1 MISNDIGEAL
11 ADQAGATVDFV
22 VDATTTPNEEYNV
35 IADSPRGDKDRT
47 IVVGAHLDSVDEGP
61 GINDNGS
68 GSSGILEI
76 AEQIAKLGDR
86 PRNRLRFAFWGAE
99 EAGLVGSTAYV
110 AEQGR
115 L

>member
-1 MISNDIGEAL
+1 M
-11 ADQAGATVDFV
+11 
-22 VDATTTPNEEYNV
+22 
-35 IADSPRGDKDRT
+35 IADSPRGNKDRT

-68 GSSGILEI
+68 GSAGILEI

-99 EAGLVGSTAYV
+99 EATVGSTAYV
-110 AEQGR
+110 AEQAADSGTIR
-115 L
+115 SKRTSTST